1 MPDAIPT
8 HRDKLRRAETVTPR
22 LGTIGARYGRPRA
35 ARRAGRPDLP
45 AARQAE
51 PPPWFVAQ
59 ADVIAAKTVEK
70 LKPLIRAEVRAAL
83 GVEARKQTRGAAE

>member
-1 MPDAIPT
+1 
-8 HRDKLRRAETVTPR
+8 
-22 LGTIGARYGRPRA
+22 
-35 ARRAGRPDLP
+35 
-45 AARQAE
+45 
-51 PPPWFVAQ
+51 VAQ